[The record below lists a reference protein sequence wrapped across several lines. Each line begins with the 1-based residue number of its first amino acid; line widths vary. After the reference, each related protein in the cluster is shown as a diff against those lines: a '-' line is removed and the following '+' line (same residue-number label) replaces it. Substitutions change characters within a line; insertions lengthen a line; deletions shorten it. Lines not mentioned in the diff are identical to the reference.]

1 MAGSDLLNKLLSN
14 AGVSNAENI
23 EKKRQELAGAITR
36 IVINE
41 AMAEARARKA
51 EVDRMTV
58 KSDTT
63 TDGAKTD

>member
-51 EVDRMTV
+51 EVDKMTI
-58 KSDTT
+58 KTD
-63 TDGAKTD
+63 DGAKTD

>member
-51 EVDRMTV
+51 EVDRMTI
-58 KSDTT
+58 KTD
-63 TDGAKTD
+63 DGAKKD